1 MTLATGRNGTAA
13 RATAFVV
20 IGACSFGTIS
30 ILVAIAT
37 NTGAPLLGVLAWR
50 YVIAAIVLLLVLLRS
65 GRRPDGRGFR
75 VMMTAGLMQS
85 LIAVLSLSALRYVSA
100 GTLAFMFYSYP
111 AFVAIL
117 ARVRHS
123 EPLTPARLT
132 ALALSLSGIFV
143 MIGAPGGE
151 ALHPMGIALALIS
164 ALLYAL
170 YIPMIGAF
178 QRELTPLATAMYMT
192 AGAAGFLGVAAMSQ
206 GELAIVYPAIAWWS
220 IIALA
225 FVSTAAAFLLFLSGL
240 DVLGPVRTAIVST
253 VEPFFTAVLGAVF
266 LHQPMTRA
274 TFAGGVL
281 IAAAVILLQL
291 RSANGKASATS

>member
-1 MTLATGRNGTAA
+1 M
-13 RATAFVV
+13 

-30 ILVAIAT
+30 ILIAIAT

-50 YVIAAIVLLLVLLRS
+50 YMIAAVVLLLVLLRT

-85 LIAVLSLSALRYVSA
+85 LIAVLSLSALRYISA
-100 GTLAFMFYSYP
+100 ATLAFLFYTYP

-123 EPLTPARLT
+123 EPLTPARLI
-132 ALALSLSGIFV
+132 ALTLSLLGIFV

-151 ALHPMGIALALIS
+151 VLHPMGIALALIS
-164 ALLYAL
+164 ALLYAW
-170 YIPMIGAF
+170 YIPMIGALL
-178 QRELTPLATAMYMT
+178 RELTPVATAMYMT
-192 AGAAGFLGVAAMSQ
+192 AGAAVFLGVAALSQ
-206 GELAIVYPAIAWWS
+206 GELAVVYPATAWWS

-225 FVSTAAAFLLFLSGL
+225 LVCTAAAFLLFLTGL
-240 DVLGPVRTAIVST
+240 DVLGSVRTAIVST
-253 VEPFFTAVLGAVF
+253 VEPFFTAVLGAAF

-274 TFAGGVL
+274 TIAGGVL
-281 IAAAVILLQL
+281 IAGAVILLQM
-291 RSANGKASATS
+291 RAANGKAPTTA